1 MPQNDFG
8 GESVTIDTECSS
20 VAIQRNTT
28 RILRGCR
35 GNNSILSDGNGGVFN
50 LTDGLQANELQQ
62 VYVWNISKTP
72 EDPFVLYFFSSPVRV
87 TTILI
92 TFILLKNYM
101 VLEIPSIAMF
111 ASNTIREFPQQRLNL
126 IYDVSTAPD
135 TGVYQVKI
143 KPVNDDSYRTWCID
157 MTAQQGTEW
166 IIVSEIELYQ
176 EGL

>member
-1 MPQNDFG
+1 
-8 GESVTIDTECSS
+8 
-20 VAIQRNTT
+20 
-28 RILRGCR
+28 
-35 GNNSILSDGNGGVFN
+35 
-50 LTDGLQANELQQ
+50 
-62 VYVWNISKTP
+62 
-72 EDPFVLYFFSSPVRV
+72 
-87 TTILI
+87 
-92 TFILLKNYM
+92 M

-176 EGL
+176 GGL